1 MKAKGSLAWRF
12 YFIMFGYYFAQT
24 IFFGYFTKLMTGFGY
39 SMAFIGAMFS
49 LNAGATIVI
58 RTLIGYYVDK
68 RSNPKIIVLGLFS
81 IYALLQVLLFRFHQ
95 SVLIVVLFATLGIS
109 GATMTT
115 STAEAWALKAKQDYD
130 ERLDYGKIRGM
141 GSLAYG
147 IGGLIAGSILTIWG
161 NNGMIAFALLSW
173 GFVMIG
179 GFGIPNPIPRDQT
192 SEKDKVTFKGALRE
206 CLSDKVVVVAIL
218 GLTLAMIT
226 NNIISTYYTLLV
238 ETLGGSSRMSGLGL
252 FVMSFFEFLVVYS
265 FSKISARISSKRLM
279 YIGMFGMALKNI
291 VLSFAPN
298 AICAVVFTVVQVLA
312 FSLVIPGT
320 VTIISERVQYKY
332 KATALQIMYTCTGLG
347 GLFTN
352 WIAGKIADVLGLQQT
367 IRVAA
372 IPAVIAGIVCMIF
385 IEKTYFPRKAEN

>member
-1 MKAKGSLAWRF
+1 MNTITVKILTVLLSIFIIITVVSQIWMALDVKYVTETAKSYSSATKETFYGIFVRDEELIKYSGGGSVSYSVSDGSKVANNAVVACIYSSDEDIKINSAIERIEEEISLLESAQSPGTTEAAQPEFMSALIDEEYQRITSELARNEINDISRNRDN
-12 YFIMFGYYFAQT
+12 Y
-24 IFFGYFTKLMTGFGY
+24 L
-39 SMAFIGAMFS
+39 S
-49 LNAGATIVI
+49 LLSIYQIVI
-58 RTLIGYYVDK
+58 GENR
-68 RSNPKIIVLGLFS
+68 N
-81 IYALLQVLLFRFHQ
+81 
-95 SVLIVVLFATLGIS
+95 
-109 GATMTT
+109 
-115 STAEAWALKAKQDYD
+115 YD

-218 GLTLAMIT
+218 GLTFAMIT

-265 FSKISARISSKRLM
+265 FSKISAKNSFIN
-279 YIGMFGMALKNI
+279 YIF
-291 VLSFAPN
+291 
-298 AICAVVFTVVQVLA
+298 
-312 FSLVIPGT
+312 
-320 VTIISERVQYKY
+320 R
-332 KATALQIMYTCTGLG
+332 
-347 GLFTN
+347 
-352 WIAGKIADVLGLQQT
+352 
-367 IRVAA
+367 
-372 IPAVIAGIVCMIF
+372 MIF
-385 IEKTYFPRKAEN
+385 DCIFIKLKRKTYIRFISTVS

>member
-1 MKAKGSLAWRF
+1 MKAKTNLAWRF

-24 IFFGYFTKLMTGFGY
+24 IFFGYFTKFMTGFGY
-39 SMAFIGAMFS
+39 SMAFIGAMLS
-49 LNAGATIVI
+49 LNAGATIVF

-68 RSNPKIIVLGLFS
+68 KSNPKIVVIGLFT
-81 IYALLQVLLFRFHQ
+81 IYALLQVLLFSMHK
-95 SVLIVVLFATLGIS
+95 SVLFIVLFATIGIS

-115 STAEAWALKAKQDYD
+115 STAEAWALKAKQDFD
-130 ERLDYGKIRGM
+130 ETLDYGKIRGM

-147 IGGLIAGSILTIWG
+147 IGGLLAGSILTIWG
-161 NNGMIAFALLSW
+161 NTGIIVFALVAWLC
-173 GFVMIG
+173 VMIG
-179 GFGIPNPIPRDQT
+179 GFGIPNPIKRA
-192 SEKDKVTFKGALRE
+192 EKTEEDKVTFIGGLKE
-206 CLSDKVVVVAIL
+206 CLSDKVVLVTIL

-265 FSKISARISSKRLM
+265 FSKISSKISPKRLM

-291 VLSFAPN
+291 LLGFAPN
-298 AICAVVFTVVQVLA
+298 AVCAVAFTVVQVLA
-312 FSLVIPGT
+312 FSLVMPGS
-320 VTIISERVQYKY
+320 VSIISERVGYKY

-352 WIAGKIADVLGLQQT
+352 WIVGKIADVLGLQMT
-367 IRVAA
+367 IIVAA
-372 IPAVIAGIVCMIF
+372 IPATIAGILCMLF
-385 IEKTYFPRKAEN
+385 IEKTYFPKKA